1 MEKRRRVLSF
11 TADMWHRVARLAT
24 PGAGDEDGASKQA
37 RPAPDQAVGEGRIL
51 YRGNTLAV
59 VAWVKNM
66 AVRSAGAGTGLALS
80 TTSALEKASRMCL
93 IYEQKAGLV

>member
-37 RPAPDQAVGEGRIL
+37 LPAPDQAVGEGRIL
-51 YRGNTLAV
+51 YRGNTL

-80 TTSALEKASRMCL
+80 TTSALPAPQHLHGES
-93 IYEQKAGLV
+93 IQDVFDT